1 MMMMMNPPA
10 HVFSDQDA
18 RSFQHVCPDHQWSS
32 QHHHDIFFGNSLL
45 LDLDDFEPVEDRFF
59 VIIML
64 ESHNQWRPPSHLIIM
79 VMVMIRWWWWDM
91 ICARSEQSILLLT
104 FQTIWLLSAHL
115 WFGWSQPENVDQHH
129 LPAIEHHISRPILRF
144 FLLLS
149 FSFPQPVLDHLRT
162 PSLVRT
168 MSAMMF
174 AKDSMHSPIMIELDQ
189 NKWIWLW
196 RARWLWWQ
204 QWWRRCTLLNR
215 ETMDENIVPA
225 ISGHLLNL
233 GVHLKHLQVVGNG
246 CLHHHRKEDHDQES
260 HLAPNIL
267 DLCSET
273 CNLANRVG
281 DFSSRQVL
289 NNLCLIFDTLW
300 YSSVAWQERKRFWR
314 HHQNLFRNPILKR
327 VNHLIQFSKTLLQIG
342 LEVSSASFQV

>member
-1 MMMMMNPPA
+1 M
-10 HVFSDQDA
+10 
-18 RSFQHVCPDHQWSS
+18 
-32 QHHHDIFFGNSLL
+32 
-45 LDLDDFEPVEDRFF
+45 
-59 VIIML
+59 
-64 ESHNQWRPPSHLIIM
+64 
-79 VMVMIRWWWWDM
+79 DM
-91 ICARSEQSILLLT
+91 
-104 FQTIWLLSAHL
+104 TI
-115 WFGWSQPENVDQHH
+115 
-129 LPAIEHHISRPILRF
+129 
-144 FLLLS
+144 
-149 FSFPQPVLDHLRT
+149 
-162 PSLVRT
+162 
-168 MSAMMF
+168 
-174 AKDSMHSPIMIELDQ
+174 
-189 NKWIWLW
+189 W
-196 RARWLWWQ
+196 RARWLWW

-300 YSSVAWQERKRFWR
+300 YSSEAWQERKRFWR
-314 HHQNLFRNPILKR
+314 YHQNLFRNPILKR